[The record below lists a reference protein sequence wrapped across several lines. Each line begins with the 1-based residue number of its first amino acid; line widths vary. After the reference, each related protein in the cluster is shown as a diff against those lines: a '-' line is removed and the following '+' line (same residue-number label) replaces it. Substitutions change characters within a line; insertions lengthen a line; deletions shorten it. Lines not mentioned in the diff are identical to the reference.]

1 VTLIRLLPHQSM
13 IVGDPSRSVLV
24 VALDDA
30 LSTLSGEDSKSS
42 LRPGICVARQGD
54 ASCAL
59 SNTSEKEA
67 RLISFTF
74 ER

>member
-1 VTLIRLLPHQSM
+1 
-13 IVGDPSRSVLV
+13 VGDPKRSVLV

-30 LSTLSGEDSKSS
+30 LSTEVVGGFEKS
-42 LRPGICVARQGD
+42 VAAWDLLWLARD
-54 ASCAL
+54 AKHAHL
-59 SNTSEKEA
+59 GNTSEKEA

>member
-1 VTLIRLLPHQSM
+1 M
-13 IVGDPSRSVLV
+13 IVGDHSRSVLV

-30 LSTLSGEDSKSS
+30 LSTLSGRDSKSS
-42 LRPGICVARQGD
+42 LRPGDFVWLGKRTPAR
-54 ASCAL
+54 AL

-67 RLISFTF
+67 RLISFIF